1 MLRIDIITVLPELL
15 EGPLNC
21 SIIQRARDKKLVD
34 INIHSLRD
42 YSTDLR
48 HRRVDDY
55 AFGFS
60 AGMVLQIEPVD
71 RVISHLRNE
80 RNYDEIIY
88 TSPDGEKFNQ
98 GLANQLSLK
107 QNLIILCGHYKGID
121 HRIREHL
128 ISKEISIGDY
138 VLTGGELA
146 AAVMTDCVVRLIPG
160 ALGDEQSALSDS
172 FQDKLLAPPIYTRPA
187 EYKAWKVPK
196 ILLSGNQRK
205 IQEWELEQSL
215 ERTRLLRPDLLDE

>member
-187 EYKAWKVPK
+187 EYKAWKVPE